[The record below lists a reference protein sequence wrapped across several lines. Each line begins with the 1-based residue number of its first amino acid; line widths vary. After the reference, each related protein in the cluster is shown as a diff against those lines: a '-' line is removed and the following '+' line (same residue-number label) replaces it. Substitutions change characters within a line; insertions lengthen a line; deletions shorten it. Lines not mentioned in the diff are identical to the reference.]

1 MPREARGLAR
11 IIPTSPYLA
20 HDPRHD
26 RDVAIKI
33 LLWTSARGYL
43 PVLINVG
50 GAARHA
56 RLRP

>member
-11 IIPTSPYLA
+11 ILPTSPYLA

-33 LLWTSARGYL
+33 LHLDLGARLSAR
-43 PVLINVG
+43 
-50 GAARHA
+50 AD
-56 RLRP
+56 